1 MIFVAGQHWFKQQH
15 PLECTRLIQKT
26 ATLRT
31 RLAALPVLFFLLI
44 LFWVDFQSHLKLRFG
59 GGNQISTQ
67 IAGVLSKLR
76 TLGASKL
83 RNRDWVILVNQK
95 KRSSEITYRSQ
106 ARRAQHL
113 RAQD

>member
-1 MIFVAGQHWFKQQH
+1 MHKTHSEDRYTTNTPSGASC
-15 PLECTRLIQKT
+15 PLPGGFAISTPTSNC
-26 ATLRT
+26 
-31 RLAALPVLFFLLI
+31 
-44 LFWVDFQSHLKLRFG
+44 RFG
-59 GGNQISTQ
+59 GGNRISTQ
-67 IAGVLSKLR
+67 IAGILSKLR